1 MNLTRYLRISAVNKT
16 NESVTVELIDDTTVN
31 TDQQKKNPFE
41 KITSSVG
48 TINLNGQST
57 LQRSCSLTL
66 HIPKED
72 AEGQEYYVPDWAIK
86 TQFKIETCMK
96 LDDTEPSDMDWQS
109 QGIYVITSFS
119 KSESVQSYTLSLSG
133 KDKMCLLNGD
143 LGGHFG
149 AQIDFGTIETEKDD
163 GSIIIDH
170 IPVKTIINNLLCV
183 YGNEKKQN
191 IAINDIPEV
200 GYELWEYVGRE
211 PLYLFYD
218 TIDKKVIN
226 MTLDQNY
233 QLVPCVID
241 EETGNVTTLPNININ
256 NSDIIYRTNQ
266 KLLLKSNENSTKFKW
281 GSKII
286 EVIRILQDEVAGYH
300 QTSLV
305 YAGELIA
312 DATNTVTNILDKIVQ
327 MLGEYEYFYDVDG
340 KFIFQKKHT
349 YITDGNTPITYAAEF
364 ANKELITQITDNVAI
379 NQVKND
385 FTIWATRAS
394 DQLPIH
400 ARIAIDKKPAATNG
414 DWRETIYQEAKTWIT
429 QGNEDSDQEIAPSR
443 YADYYTDLYSFW
455 RQLYC
460 PVDSKGLIET
470 ERLDGIE
477 YDPTT
482 GWNTQV
488 YNSPENLLFWFDFIE
503 PEKGSAFKKIDIDT
517 IGRRKKV
524 VKQNQHA
531 SIYTAEVPEVLYW
544 LQDETLPK
552 STAYSPLF
560 IPDDLK
566 YKFILSNQGVSVLQQ
581 LDNLIMNNAT
591 MAETINLTII
601 PNYNIQPNT
610 RIKYFNQDYIVK
622 SVTIPT
628 TYNGLMQ
635 LTLEKVNPFV

>member
-1 MNLTRYLRISAVNKT
+1 MNLTHYLRISAIDKQ
-16 NESVTVELIDDTTVN
+16 NESLVAELVDDTE
-31 TDQQKKNPFE
+31 QQGKNPFE

-66 HIPKED
+66 RIPKED

-96 LDDTEPSDMDWQS
+96 SDDTKPSDMDWQS

-119 KSESVQSYTLSLSG
+119 KSESVQGYTLSLSG

-149 AQIDFGTIETEKDD
+149 AQIDFGTLETKNDD
-163 GSIIIDH
+163 GSITIDH
-170 IPVKTIINNLLCV
+170 IPVKTIINNLLRV
-183 YGNEKKQN
+183 YGNEQN
-191 IAINDIPEV
+191 IEINDIPDV

-218 TIDKKVIN
+218 IDKKKVIN
-226 MTLDQNY
+226 MTLDQSYKLNKISGNNTTT
-233 QLVPCVID
+233 QVI
-241 EETGNVTTLPNININ
+241 INDSKN
-256 NSDIIYRTNQ
+256 IIYRTNQ
-266 KLLLKSNENSTKFKW
+266 KLLSYPNTQYTQFSW
-281 GSKII
+281 GEKTI

-300 QTSLV
+300 QTPLV

-312 DATNTVTNILDKIVQ
+312 DATNTVTSILDKIVQ

-349 YITDGNTPITYAAEF
+349 YIADGNTPITYATEF

-394 DQLPIH
+394 DALPIH
-400 ARIAIDKKPAATNG
+400 ARIAIDKKPEYSEEDG
-414 DWRETIYQEAKTWIT
+414 DWRETIYQQAKAWIKSNQDST
-429 QGNEDSDQEIAPSR
+429 IESFSDQ

-460 PVDSKGLIET
+460 PEGLVET
-470 ERLDGIE
+470 EGLDGIE
-477 YDPTT
+477 YDPDT

-488 YNSPENLLFWFDFIE
+488 YNSPENLLFWFDFIT
-503 PEKGSAFKKIDIDT
+503 PEEGSVFKKIDIDT

-531 SIYTAEVPEVLYW
+531 SIYTSEVPEVLYW
-544 LQDETLPK
+544 FQGETLPK
-552 STAYSPLF
+552 DTAYSPLF
-560 IPDDLK
+560 IPDDIR

-591 MAETINLTII
+591 MAETINLTIV
-601 PNYNIQPNT
+601 PNYDIQPNT